1 MDYLPQSFDEEG
13 FIHLSTEQQL
23 LDTANRHFRQERS
36 LRVLEVN
43 PKGLEK
49 NLVFE
54 QIGEAIEAYP
64 HLYQSLPQKNIVQ
77 CFELENRTQGFVDTR
92 NRANPANSIRN
103 QLNENSHH
111 WDRSHGVGLCGSSCR
126 FRK

>member
-36 LRVLEVN
+36 GIRE
-43 PKGLEK
+43 GLEN

-77 CFELENRTQGFVDTR
+77 CFVLENSCQGFVDTR
-92 NRANPANSIRN
+92 N
-103 QLNENSHH
+103 
-111 WDRSHGVGLCGSSCR
+111 
-126 FRK
+126 

>member
-1 MDYLPQSFDEEG
+1 MEPLYHILSSNDWSGKSEEDYLPPSFDKEG
-13 FIHLSTEQQL
+13 FIHLSTKQQL

-43 PKGLEK
+43 PKGLEN

-77 CFELENRTQGFVDTR
+77 CFELENSPGGFVDTR
-92 NRANPANSIRN
+92 N
-103 QLNENSHH
+103 
-111 WDRSHGVGLCGSSCR
+111 
-126 FRK
+126 

>member
-1 MDYLPQSFDEEG
+1 MENLYHILSSNDWSEESQEDYLPQSFDEEG
-13 FIHLSTEQQL
+13 FIHLSTKQQL

-36 LRVLEVN
+36 LLVLEVN
-43 PKGLEK
+43 PNGLEK

-77 CFELENRTQGFVDTR
+77 CFELENSPRGFVDTR
-92 NRANPANSIRN
+92 N
-103 QLNENSHH
+103 
-111 WDRSHGVGLCGSSCR
+111 
-126 FRK
+126 

>member
-1 MDYLPQSFDEEG
+1 VDYLPQSFDEEG

-23 LDTANRHFRQERS
+23 LDTANRHYRQERS

-43 PKGLEK
+43 PKGLEN

-64 HLYQSLPQKNIVQ
+64 HLYQSLPQKKYCPMF
-77 CFELENRTQGFVDTR
+77 CFGKQS
-92 NRANPANSIRN
+92 P
-103 QLNENSHH
+103 
-111 WDRSHGVGLCGSSCR
+111 GLC
-126 FRK
+126 

>member
-23 LDTANRHFRQERS
+23 LDTANRHFSQERS

-43 PKGLEK
+43 PSGLEK

-64 HLYQSLPQKNIVQ
+64 HPVSYTHLTLP
-77 CFELENRTQGFVDTR
+77 TT
-92 NRANPANSIRN
+92 
-103 QLNENSHH
+103 
-111 WDRSHGVGLCGSSCR
+111 DRV
-126 FRK
+126 

>member
-1 MDYLPQSFDEEG
+1 MENLYHILSSNNWSEESTEDYLPQSFNEEG

-23 LDTANRHFRQERS
+23 LDTASRYFRQERS

-43 PKGLEK
+43 PNGLEN

-77 CFELENRTQGFVDTR
+77 CFVLENSPHGFIYKR
-92 NRANPANSIRN
+92 N
-103 QLNENSHH
+103 
-111 WDRSHGVGLCGSSCR
+111 
-126 FRK
+126 

>member
-1 MDYLPQSFDEEG
+1 MEHLYHILSSNDWSEETEDYLPQSYDEEG
-13 FIHLSTEQQL
+13 FIHLSTEKQL
-23 LDTANRHFRQERS
+23 LDTANRHYRQERS

-43 PKGLEK
+43 PSGLED

-77 CFELENRTQGFVDTR
+77 CFDLENSSQGFVDKR
-92 NRANPANSIRN
+92 N
-103 QLNENSHH
+103 
-111 WDRSHGVGLCGSSCR
+111 
-126 FRK
+126 

>member
-1 MDYLPQSFDEEG
+1 MENLFHILSSNDWSEKNQEDYLPQSFDEEG

-43 PKGLEK
+43 PKGLEN

-77 CFELENRTQGFVDTR
+77 CFELENRPQGFVDTR
-92 NRANPANSIRN
+92 N
-103 QLNENSHH
+103 
-111 WDRSHGVGLCGSSCR
+111 
-126 FRK
+126 

>member
-1 MDYLPQSFDEEG
+1 MEHIYHILSSNDWSEKSQEDYLPQSFDEEG
-13 FIHLSTEQQL
+13 FIHLSTEQQF
-23 LDTANRHFRQERS
+23 LDTANRLFRQEQS

-43 PKGLEK
+43 PSGLEN

-77 CFELENRTQGFVDTR
+77 FFVLENSPRGFVDTR
-92 NRANPANSIRN
+92 N
-103 QLNENSHH
+103 
-111 WDRSHGVGLCGSSCR
+111 
-126 FRK
+126 

>member
-1 MDYLPQSFDEEG
+1 MEHLYHILSGNNWSEKNQEDYLPQDFDEEG

-43 PKGLEK
+43 PSGLEK
-49 NLVFE
+49 YLVFE
-54 QIGEAIEAYP
+54 QIGEALEAYP

-77 CFELENRTQGFVDTR
+77 CFELENSPRGFVDTR
-92 NRANPANSIRN
+92 S
-103 QLNENSHH
+103 
-111 WDRSHGVGLCGSSCR
+111 
-126 FRK
+126 

>member
-1 MDYLPQSFDEEG
+1 MEHLYHILSSNDWSEKSHEDYLPQSFDEEG

-23 LDTANRHFRQERS
+23 LDTANRHFRQEQS
-36 LRVLEVN
+36 LLVLEVN
-43 PKGLEK
+43 LSGLEK

-77 CFELENRTQGFVDTR
+77 CFVLENSSQGFVDKR
-92 NRANPANSIRN
+92 N
-103 QLNENSHH
+103 
-111 WDRSHGVGLCGSSCR
+111 
-126 FRK
+126 

>member
-1 MDYLPQSFDEEG
+1 MEHLYHILSTSDWSEKCEEYYIPQDFDEEG

-43 PKGLEK
+43 PSGLEN

-77 CFELENRTQGFVDTR
+77 CFVLENSSQGFVDKR
-92 NRANPANSIRN
+92 N
-103 QLNENSHH
+103 
-111 WDRSHGVGLCGSSCR
+111 
-126 FRK
+126 

>member
-23 LDTANRHFRQERS
+23 LDTANRHYRQERS

-43 PKGLEK
+43 PSGLEN

-64 HLYQSLPQKNIVQ
+64 HL
-77 CFELENRTQGFVDTR
+77 
-92 NRANPANSIRN
+92 
-103 QLNENSHH
+103 
-111 WDRSHGVGLCGSSCR
+111 
-126 FRK
+126 

>member
-1 MDYLPQSFDEEG
+1 MEHLYHILSSKDWSDESSKDYLPQSFDKDG

-43 PKGLEK
+43 PSGLEK

-64 HLYQSLPQKNIVQ
+64 HLYQSLPKKNIVQ
-77 CFELENRTQGFVDTR
+77 CFVLENSSQGFVDKR
-92 NRANPANSIRN
+92 N
-103 QLNENSHH
+103 
-111 WDRSHGVGLCGSSCR
+111 
-126 FRK
+126 

>member
-1 MDYLPQSFDEEG
+1 MDYLPESFDEEG
-13 FIHLSTEQQL
+13 FIHLSKKQQL

-43 PKGLEK
+43 PNGLEN

-64 HLYQSLPQKNIVQ
+64 HLYQSLPQKNIIQ
-77 CFELENRTQGFVDTR
+77 CFVLENNSQDFVDIK
-92 NRANPANSIRN
+92 N
-103 QLNENSHH
+103 
-111 WDRSHGVGLCGSSCR
+111 
-126 FRK
+126 

>member
-1 MDYLPQSFDEEG
+1 MEHLYHILSSKDCSEESTEDYLPQSYDEEG

-23 LDTANRHFRQERS
+23 LDTANRHFRHERA

-43 PKGLEK
+43 PKGLEN

-54 QIGEAIEAYP
+54 QIGEANEAYP

-77 CFELENRTQGFVDTR
+77 CFVLENRPRGFVDTR
-92 NRANPANSIRN
+92 S
-103 QLNENSHH
+103 
-111 WDRSHGVGLCGSSCR
+111 
-126 FRK
+126 